1 MSSQFLRRSMKWLV
15 CVVYGCV
22 VSNTWGQTD
31 LRHMRGVNATSNY
44 GTNENGFRRSVLG
57 VAPAISAT
65 NARVNISRT
74 TSTAGTWDLAAV
86 SLSGV
91 TLGNTFLGSAGFWVS
106 RNPGTGELG
115 LSFSPS
121 VDHSLAEVTGFD
133 GDVNIPRLASGQ
145 VFLNQVPRATGKA
158 RDLLLAV
165 VEHGSNLVANASYEA
180 SGVTSLDRSSVLS
193 ALDTMKSSIQEADNA
208 KNSYFNLLRS
218 MNVEWIAL
226 TVPLFND
233 SIADP
238 TVRVQYRPSSNAG
251 ARVYTFDDEDL
262 RDFLNQAR
270 AAGFK
275 LALGFEFYPVILQV
289 SQQSP
294 GCGTSAYKPNRW
306 LLGQPIIGSN
316 EPDAQCI
323 NTNDWW
329 WNPAHPAHAL
339 NVAQFFGSL
348 TKVLTHYARMA
359 QETGVDMF
367 LLGTEQDNLFRT
379 RAAAAPYTNHF
390 RSELTTLVQAVR
402 AEYRG
407 PVSVEQLW
415 TTLAHPEHFAGG
427 GGTAAAFSGVVED
440 LGLDMVALSAYF
452 PLASGTLS
460 SVLSTAEFETAWDQ
474 VFRQYL
480 QPLKTRYPDKPLI
493 LTEWGYTNDINGP
506 VVQGSRLG
514 EINPVGLAAPGD
526 MQQSNVI
533 EAFYNTNARH
543 GHLVQ
548 GAFLYGVN
556 FPNPADCTHVTFG
569 VYCKPGAQALTNA
582 YARLL
587 YTDANRV
594 FNWAERQFPEI
605 FPKGSTDGTWE
616 GFYYRH
622 YAASQTY
629 LAVKD
634 GRVYLHNGRNWK
646 LQDVGAMR
654 TYLDI
659 ASGQGF

>member
-1 MSSQFLRRSMKWLV
+1 MSF
-15 CVVYGCV
+15 
-22 VSNTWGQTD
+22 T
-31 LRHMRGVNATSNY
+31 
-44 GTNENGFRRSVLG
+44 
-57 VAPAISAT
+57 
-65 NARVNISRT
+65 
-74 TSTAGTWDLAAV
+74 
-86 SLSGV
+86 
-91 TLGNTFLGSAGFWVS
+91 
-106 RNPGTGELG
+106 
-115 LSFSPS
+115 PS
-121 VDHSLAEVTGFD
+121 VDRSLVGVAGFS

-145 VFLNQVPRATGKA
+145 VFLNQVPRATGTA

-165 VEHGSNLVANASYEA
+165 IQHGSNLIANASYEA
-180 SGVTSLDRSSVLS
+180 SGATSLDRTSVLS

-238 TVRVQYRPSSNAG
+238 TVRVQFRPSDSAG
-251 ARVYTFDDEDL
+251 GRVYTYDDEDL

-270 AAGFK
+270 AAGLK

-289 SQQSP
+289 SHQSP

-306 LLGQPIIGSN
+306 LLGQPIIGRN

-323 NTNDWW
+323 NANDWW
-329 WNPAHPAHAL
+329 WNPAHPAHAP
-339 NVAQFFGSL
+339 NVARFFGSL
-348 TKVLTHYARMA
+348 TQVLTHYARMA
-359 QETGVDMF
+359 HETGVDMF

-379 RAAAAPYTNHF
+379 RAAAAPYINHF
-390 RSELTTLVQAVR
+390 RSELTTLIQAVR

-407 PVSVEQLW
+407 PVAVEQLW
-415 TTLAHPEHFAGG
+415 TTLAHPDHFAGG

-440 LGLDMVALSAYF
+440 LGLDVVALSAYF
-452 PLASGTLS
+452 PLASSTLN
-460 SVLSTAEFETAWDQ
+460 SVRSTAQFETAWDQ
-474 VFRQYL
+474 VFQQYL
-480 QPLKTRYPDKPLI
+480 QPLRARYPGKPVV

-514 EINPVGLAAPGD
+514 EKNPVGATAPGD
-526 MQQSNVI
+526 IQQSNVI

-556 FPNPADCTHVTFG
+556 FPNPADCAHVTFG

-587 YTDANRV
+587 HTDADRV

-605 FPKGSTDGTWE
+605 FPKGSTGGTWE
-616 GFYYRH
+616 GFYFRH
-622 YAASQTY
+622 YAITQTY

-634 GRVYLHNGRNWK
+634 GRVYLHNDLNWK

-659 ASGQGF
+659 AAGQGF